1 MAMHPDSGRY
11 DNLHGDEDFLPA
23 PDRNEYTSIMMQR
36 IADGDRDAIER
47 FMKMDAAT
55 EVIVEIA
62 KRYYK
67 PEYQDLIDTMEADVE
82 TWYDEDKYAIA

>member
-1 MAMHPDSGRY
+1 MHPDSGRY

-23 PDRNEYTSIMMQR
+23 PDRNEYTAIMMTR

-47 FMKMDAAT
+47 FMKTDAAT
-55 EVIVEIA
+55 EIIIEIA
-62 KRYYK
+62 RRYYK
-67 PEYQDLIDTMEADVE
+67 PGYQDLIDTMEADVE